1 MFDHGGGF
9 SAANA
14 PAEAFENVTVN
25 NYGDGDD
32 SADRVASDD
41 ANDALDPVDAGD
53 SSDDVSWT

>member
-1 MFDHGGGF
+1 MFDHGSGF

-25 NYGDGDD
+25 NYGNGDA
-32 SADRVASDD
+32 SADRIASDD

-53 SSDDVSWT
+53 SSDDASWT